1 MCVLEARIV
10 GVFHSVTLIG
20 FLEFLQTLILIG
32 LVWFGLVWFG
42 LVWFGFKSLCCV
54 KMSAQFAVQSKE
66 STSVSP
72 NCKLHNKV
80 SFIPYSPASLKN

>member
-20 FLEFLQTLILIG
+20 FLEFLQTLILI
-32 LVWFGLVWFG
+32 G